1 MKGQVIMNLKT
12 QLLGRVALCGSLG
25 ILCLLT
31 SCSGERRSLLGDD
44 TPDMF
49 TVKRGNLRITVNAD
63 GELRAAKETRVRSL
77 VEGSAQVIF
86 LIPEGSYVEKG
97 DRLVELDSSELIDRK
112 ADQEIE
118 LEKAEALLV
127 QAEQDLIIIDKEIQA
142 SEETAASKVQIARMD
157 LEKFLG
163 KLPTAV
169 AGGAPALVGGT
180 NQDMVDKLK
189 FLVNQEESREL
200 FPLVAKVTDDLLTT
214 EDLER
219 DMGQMAQ
226 DILEQIDGVLLAEA
240 DLKLKKEEYEQSEK
254 LRAREFISQNQLES
268 DRFKFDSSLSKVTLE
283 KSKLDILINY
293 TLKTTH
299 IQLSQ
304 DHKNSI
310 LELERVKASNI
321 ADRAR
326 READQQSARAER
338 DLSKERFENL
348 VFQIDNTIITAPNPG
363 LVVYATQGDGRRG
376 REVVEEGG
384 QVRERQDIIVL
395 PDVSRMLCDL
405 KVQEADV
412 NKVLRGQTAEAKV
425 DAFDGRTFSGKV
437 LRVSPLPDSG
447 DRWTNNDRKVYKTT
461 IALDGI
467 NSVLRP
473 GVSAKVE
480 IVISE
485 VQDAL
490 YVPIQAVRR
499 QGAVR
504 FVWVAKEGG
513 PEAVRVEVGENN
525 LTHVQILDPL
535 QEGENVFLS
544 PPPGMEAPVYEQPE
558 FDDMQEEK
566 SPAGKPE
573 AGGRRGARSGGRDM
587 NGSFTGASSQ
597 GNSAMTAIR
606 EALAA
611 KFPDRNDLKAE
622 GMGWVRAMREPDIKQ
637 AIAEDPRLSKMIED
651 WRKSS
656 SQGRGRGGRRGGRG
670 DRGQSS
676 EGRERSKATPGPSD
690 SSGKQ

>member
-1 MKGQVIMNLKT
+1 
-12 QLLGRVALCGSLG
+12 
-25 ILCLLT
+25 
-31 SCSGERRSLLGDD
+31 
-44 TPDMF
+44 
-49 TVKRGNLRITVNAD
+49 
-63 GELRAAKETRVRSL
+63 
-77 VEGSAQVIF
+77 
-86 LIPEGSYVEKG
+86 IPEGSYVEKG
-97 DRLVELDSSELIDRK
+97 DRLVELDASELIDRK

-142 SEETAASKVQIARMD
+142 SEETAASRVQIAKMD

-163 KLPTAV
+163 KLPKASSSGV
-169 AGGAPALVGGT
+169 SADVGGT
-180 NQDMVDKLK
+180 NKDMVAKLN
-189 FLVNQEESREL
+189 FLVSQEESREL

-240 DLKLKKEEYEQSEK
+240 DLKLKKEEFEQSEK

-268 DRFKFDSSLSKVTLE
+268 DKFKYDSSLSKVTLE
-283 KSKLDILINY
+283 KNKLDLLINY
-293 TLKTTH
+293 SLKTTH

-304 DHKNSI
+304 DYKNSI

-326 READQQSARAER
+326 KEADLQSARAER
-338 DLSKERFENL
+338 DLSKERFDNL
-348 VFQIDNTIITAPNPG
+348 VFQIDNTVITAPNPG

-412 NKVLRGQTAEAKV
+412 NKVLRGQTAEVKV
-425 DAFDGRTFSGKV
+425 DAFDGRTFNAKV

-461 IALDGI
+461 VALDGR
-467 NSVLRP
+467 NTVLRP

-485 VQDAL
+485 VEDAT

-504 FVWVAKEGG
+504 FVWREGSSG

-535 QEGENVFLS
+535 KEGERVYLS
-544 PPPGMEAPVYEQPE
+544 PPPGLEAPTYEQPE
-558 FDDMQEEK
+558 FEDMTEEDA
-566 SPAGKPE
+566 PGPRREGAGNRPE
-573 AGGRRGARSGGRDM
+573 GRNM
-587 NGSFTGASSQ
+587 NGSSSPSNGSFAGASSQ
-597 GNSAMTAIR
+597 NNSAMTAIR

-611 KFPDRNDLKAE
+611 KFPERTDLKAE
-622 GMGWVRAMREPDIKQ
+622 GFGWMRAMREPEVQQ
-637 AIAEDPRLSKMIED
+637 AIKDDPQLNKMVEE
-651 WRKSS
+651 WRNSRS
-656 SQGRGRGGRRGGRG
+656 ERGGRRGGGSRGGGSRGGRGGRG
-670 DRGQSS
+670 DRGPS
-676 EGRERSKATPGPSD
+676 EGGREKSGGEPSPQD
-690 SSGKQ
+690 SSGK